1 MLYELEEHVPEN
13 QHLRDFELR
22 MLVRTS
28 GDNAGQVGF
37 QNPRSRTVEETS
49 AGKMEERAGSRSP
62 S

>member
-28 GDNAGQVGF
+28 GDNAGENALAREDSKTQE
-37 QNPRSRTVEETS
+37 VEL
-49 AGKMEERAGSRSP
+49 
-62 S
+62 

>member
-28 GDNAGQVGF
+28 GDNAGE
-37 QNPRSRTVEETS
+37 NALAR
-49 AGKMEERAGSRSP
+49 
-62 S
+62 